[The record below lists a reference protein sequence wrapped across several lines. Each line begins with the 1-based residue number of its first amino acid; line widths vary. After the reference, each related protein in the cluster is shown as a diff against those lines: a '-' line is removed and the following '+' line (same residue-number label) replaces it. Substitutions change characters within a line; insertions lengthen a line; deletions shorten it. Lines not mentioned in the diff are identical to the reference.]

1 MNKYSS
7 ILLLVLLCG
16 CSATVIRNDA
26 SVSFSK
32 DKHDFGTI
40 PYKNEATYSFKFFNP
55 GKTMLIINDVKT
67 SCGCTVP
74 EWPKEPIHPGRRGQI
89 TIKYDAAY
97 PGVFHKTVEV
107 IYNGLE
113 SPFSLEIKGEVEYP
127 EKDEKRLK

>member
-1 MNKYSS
+1 MNNYLT
-7 ILLLVLLCG
+7 ILLLIFLYG
-16 CSATVIRNDA
+16 CAAPVARNDA
-26 SVSFSK
+26 SVSFSNER
-32 DKHDFGTI
+32 HDFGKI
-40 PYKNEATYSFKFFNP
+40 AFMKEAVYSFEFTNP
-55 GKTMLIINDVKT
+55 GKTMLMIYDVKT

-74 EWPKEPIHPGRRGQI
+74 EWPKEPIRPGRRGQI

-97 PGVFHKTVEV
+97 PGAFHKTVEV